1 MGGGFILCM
10 TVTVPD
16 ESFNEPPEPE
26 LQVVPGELLDGLL
39 SMVDNKKTADVRLIC
54 LEYGS
59 ESSLA

>member
-1 MGGGFILCM
+1 M